1 MENTYSIEETFKTLE
16 IKGNIKKGFFH
27 IKGRSLPE
35 NAKSFYLPFRDCLKD
50 FYNSNLNDIKVILE
64 LAYYNTAS
72 SKIFITL
79 LLKLNEL
86 KESKNVQIDWRFDED
101 DLEMEE
107 TGLHFKNLFGDSV
120 RMRPIT
126 N

>member
-1 MENTYSIEETFKTLE
+1 MENTYSIEETFKTPE
-16 IKGNIKKGFFH
+16 IKDDIKKGFFH
-27 IKGRSLPE
+27 IKGRSLLE
-35 NAKSFYLPFRDCLKD
+35 NTKSFYLPFRHRLKD
-50 FYNSNLNDIKVILE
+50 FYNTSPNDIKVIIE
-64 LAYYNTAS
+64 LVCYHTAT
-72 SKIFITL
+72 SKIFITI